1 MPPGSGVEKN
11 PHTQKERFDLGR
23 YVYKYQPHALGL
35 QAVGQLH
42 EHFWRR
48 RNQPPVYDRML
59 RRIIEAW
66 KVNFQSIR
74 VLRSLRPRHS
84 RNPGEIRTPTHDFRI
99 ASFVSPLGAIFFL
112 GADAKRTE
120 ICYRSAST
128 FTKLY
133 FALN

>member
-23 YVYKYQPHALGL
+23 YVYRYQPHALGL

-74 VLRSLRPRHS
+74 ALRSLRPWQS
-84 RNPGEIRTPTHDFRI
+84 RNPGEIRNLHT
-99 ASFVSPLGAIFFL
+99 IF
-112 GADAKRTE
+112 GQR
-120 ICYRSAST
+120 
-128 FTKLY
+128 
-133 FALN
+133 AL

>member
-1 MPPGSGVEKN
+1 MSSGSGVEKN

-23 YVYKYQPHALGL
+23 YVCKYQPHALGL

-42 EHFWRR
+42 EHSWRR

-66 KVNFQSIR
+66 EVNFQSIR

-84 RNPGEIRTPTHDFRI
+84 RNPGEMQTYTRFSDGELCKPIGCYFL
-99 ASFVSPLGAIFFL
+99 LGSQR
-112 GADAKRTE
+112 KRTE